1 MSDNVN
7 ESLRSKYFTTSEKYA
22 KLYQKYLDQKFSSN
36 TEEQNASLST
46 YNELKVIDQN
56 LREIMEKLK
65 KSTDSISNKILE
77 SSEAIERKTFQIYE
91 KAKTL
96 DIQQDLIVRKNEELH
111 SKKKQIEMGVQK
123 NKYRRNLIFV
133 LIALNIM
140 LITSLYF
147 FYIKA

>member
-36 TEEQNASLST
+36 AEEQKTSLST
-46 YNELKVIDQN
+46 YNELKVIDQS
-56 LREIMEKLK
+56 LRDIMDKLK

-96 DIQQDLIVRKNEELH
+96 DIQQDLINRKNEELH

-133 LIALNIM
+133 LIALNII

-147 FYIKA
+147 FYAKA

>member
-36 TEEQNASLST
+36 ADEQKESLST
-46 YNELKVIDQN
+46 YNELKVIDQS
-56 LREIMEKLK
+56 LRDIMDKLK

-77 SSEAIERKTFQIYE
+77 SSDAIERKTFQIYE

-96 DIQQDLIVRKNEELH
+96 DIQQDLISRKNEELH
-111 SKKKQIEMGVQK
+111 SKKKQIEMGIQK

-133 LIALNIM
+133 LIALNII
-140 LITSLYF
+140 LIISLYF
-147 FYIKA
+147 FYVKA

>member
-36 TEEQNASLST
+36 EEEQKTSLST
-46 YNELKVIDQN
+46 YNELKVIDQT
-56 LREIMEKLK
+56 LRDIMDKLK

-96 DIQQDLIVRKNEELH
+96 DIQQDLITRKNEELH

-123 NKYRRNLIFV
+123 NKYRRNLIFA
-133 LIALNIM
+133 LIALNIL
-140 LITSLYF
+140 LILSLYL
-147 FYIKA
+147 FYVKA

>member
-36 TEEQNASLST
+36 EEEQKESLST
-46 YNELKVIDQN
+46 YNELKVIDQT
-56 LREIMEKLK
+56 LRDIMDKLK

-96 DIQQDLIVRKNEELH
+96 DIQQDLISRKNDELH

-133 LIALNIM
+133 LIALNIL
-140 LITSLYF
+140 LILSLYF
-147 FYIKA
+147 FYVKA

>member
-22 KLYQKYLDQKFSSN
+22 KLYQKYLDQKFSAN
-36 TEEQNASLST
+36 ADEQKESLST
-46 YNELKVIDQN
+46 YNELKVIDQS
-56 LREIMEKLK
+56 LRDIMDKLK

-96 DIQQDLIVRKNEELH
+96 DIQQDLISRKNEELH

-123 NKYRRNLIFV
+123 NLYRRNLIFF
-133 LIALNIM
+133 LIALNIL
-140 LITSLYF
+140 LIISLYF
-147 FYIKA
+147 FYVKA

>member
-36 TEEQNASLST
+36 EEEQKTSLST
-46 YNELKVIDQN
+46 YNELKVIDQT
-56 LREIMEKLK
+56 LRDIMDKLK

-96 DIQQDLIVRKNEELH
+96 LCIR
-111 SKKKQIEMGVQK
+111 QK
-123 NKYRRNLIFV
+123 LLTQKLLPR
-133 LIALNIM
+133 
-140 LITSLYF
+140 
-147 FYIKA
+147 

>member
-22 KLYQKYLDQKFSSN
+22 NLYQKYLDQKFSSN
-36 TEEQNASLST
+36 AEEQKASLST
-46 YNELKVIDQN
+46 YNELKVIDQS
-56 LREIMEKLK
+56 LRDIMDKLK

-96 DIQQDLIVRKNEELH
+96 DIQQDLINRKNEELH
-111 SKKKQIEMGVQK
+111 SKKKQIEMGIQK

-133 LIALNIM
+133 LIALNII
-140 LITSLYF
+140 LIASLYF
-147 FYIKA
+147 FYVKA

>member
-22 KLYQKYLDQKFSSN
+22 NLYQKYLDQKFSSN
-36 TEEQNASLST
+36 AEEQKASLST
-46 YNELKVIDQN
+46 YNELKVIDQS
-56 LREIMEKLK
+56 LRDIMDKLK

-96 DIQQDLIVRKNEELH
+96 DIQQDLINRKNEELH
-111 SKKKQIEMGVQK
+111 SKKKQIEMGIQK

-133 LIALNIM
+133 LIALNVL
-140 LITSLYF
+140 LIAALYF
-147 FYIKA
+147 FYVKA